1 MPSKTYPTKSA
12 GPHFPV
18 RPLSETLLRI
28 IPGDPRHAAVPLQF
42 LHDHSLPVYE
52 STTLTLH
59 ATLGNLTAA
68 ILLPTLS
75 PNPIPVQW
83 FDFCLDD
90 LSSSSSCLVLT
101 LTTTDHDRAETS
113 FVGRTVFVAS
123 DFSPRKGLLHRPLL
137 DPAGLPVARLT
148 LDFLVVTPA
157 PVSAPD
163 VSVRA
168 GVPRFT
174 GHRGVGSS
182 GPTYPWRVMENIP
195 ESFLLAAMSDSPVK
209 TVELDI
215 QLSRD
220 GRTIV
225 YHDWFFRPDGSRDKD
240 AKKSPVKIP
249 LYNLTFD
256 EFDQLFRSLYSKEG
270 EDISENRRRL
280 RDAVV
285 GRDDVAEDVFDTRV
299 WSLKDV
305 CEALPKEIGLL
316 VEVKYPAPNVQEKE
330 IIPYPE
336 KNLFIDI
343 VLRDLFEVARN
354 RKREISFLSFDP
366 DLSTL
371 LSLKQTLYPVY
382 LSHCEA
388 LDKPCDE
395 YDPRLIDLDEGLR
408 FAVSQKLD
416 GMMLLN
422 QLVELKPDAIERIK
436 ARGLPIITYGKRNN
450 DPEFVEQ
457 QFQLG
462 IGGVIAD
469 DVNALVDTLRT

>member
-1 MPSKTYPTKSA
+1 MGA
-12 GPHFPV
+12 
-18 RPLSETLLRI
+18 
-28 IPGDPRHAAVPLQF
+28 PLQF
-42 LHDHSLPVYE
+42 LQNRCPPVSE

-59 ATLGNLTAA
+59 ATLGGLTAA
-68 ILLPTLS
+68 IPLPTIS
-75 PNPIPVQW
+75 PSPIPVQW
-83 FDFCLDD
+83 FDFCLDE
-90 LSSSSSCLVLT
+90 LSSSSSYLVLT
-101 LTTTDHDRAETS
+101 STTTDHDRSETA
-113 FVGRTVFVAS
+113 FVGRAVFVAS
-123 DFSPRKGLLHRPLL
+123 DFDACKGVLRRPLL
-137 DPAGLPVARLT
+137 DATGLPVGRLT
-148 LDFLVVTPA
+148 LDFLVVTPPRA
-157 PVSAPD
+157 SAPD

-182 GPTYPWRVMENIP
+182 GPTYPWRVLENIP

-240 AKKSPVKIP
+240 TTKSPLKIP
-249 LYNLTFD
+249 LYNLTFA
-256 EFDQLFRSLYSKEG
+256 EFDELFRSLYSKDG

-280 RDAVV
+280 RDAVA

-305 CEALPKEIGLL
+305 CEALPEDIGLL
-316 VEVKYPAPNVQEKE
+316 VEVKYPAPNIQHEE

-336 KNLFIDI
+336 KNVFIDI
-343 VLRDLFEVARN
+343 VLSELFEVERN

-366 DLSTL
+366 DLAMF
-371 LSLKQTLYPVY
+371 LSLKQTVFPVY

-388 LDKPCDE
+388 LDKPCDDQ
-395 YDPRLIDLDEGLR
+395 DPRLIDLDEGLR

-416 GMMLLN
+416 GMMLFN
-422 QLVELKPDAIERIK
+422 QLVERKPDAIERIK
-436 ARGLPIITYGKRNN
+436 ARGLPIITYGKRNT

-469 DVNALVDTLRT
+469 DVNVLVDTLRT